1 MRNSD
6 ADVSG
11 PPIPDNESEG
21 SDVSDI
27 DIKPD
32 SEGWEDLEEDTEEVA
47 IQCLL
52 CDQKFA
58 KVQTMVKDHCKA
70 SHNFD
75 LLEVRQKLDLDFYAT
90 IKLVNYI
97 RSEVLS
103 GHSAPDVSNPEA
115 WADDKYLQ
123 PALTDDALLFSLD
136 ELDESGQQ
144 DPI

>member
-75 LLEVRQKLDLDFYAT
+75 LLEVRQKLGMYMIQFVEQYSGSFRERFGLLRHHQTRQLYP
-90 IKLVNYI
+90 I
-97 RSEVLS
+97 RSPFWSFCSRCV
-103 GHSAPDVSNPEA
+103 
-115 WADDKYLQ
+115 
-123 PALTDDALLFSLD
+123 
-136 ELDESGQQ
+136 
-144 DPI
+144 